1 MFSSLSDSAE
11 WCACDG
17 ARYYDGSAGQ
27 PLFEFGSGLSYT
39 RFALSCAQ
47 RGAQTKAATVSGAPA
62 ATGVVDCELR
72 NVGEREGD
80 EVVFAF
86 HSAGRAIRAA
96 AGYPVPLKSLVAFER
111 VTLAAGKSAKVR
123 FELGKEAFA
132 LTNAKGDKVG
142 YSGKRTLIFSRGT
155 GRDVRLAATRGQGK

>member
-1 MFSSLSDSAE
+1 
-11 WCACDG
+11 
-17 ARYYDGSAGQ
+17 
-27 PLFEFGSGLSYT
+27 
-39 RFALSCAQ
+39 
-47 RGAQTKAATVSGAPA
+47 VSGAPA

-111 VTLAAGKSAKVR
+111 VRL
-123 FELGKEAFA
+123 
-132 LTNAKGDKVG
+132 AKGAATTLTFDISEDMLMLVNATG
-142 YSGKRTLIFSRGT
+142 DRTLVPGNRTLIFSNG
-155 GRDVRLAATRGQGK
+155 AGQVSEVNWSV